1 MRREDKEL
9 LKRFEKLGL
18 LETLQELKQETP
30 EKLLEMYLEW
40 KETAETGR
48 YSKSVLEITTGLIM
62 CAYRHAAGHERHK
75 KSAPTNHDKSAGDN
89 VRRTMSEMI
98 IP

>member
-18 LETLQELKQETP
+18 LETLQELKGETP
-30 EKLLEMYLEW
+30 EKLLGMYLEW
-40 KETAETGR
+40 KEKAKADG
-48 YSKSVLEITTGLIM
+48 YSGHVSEITTGLIM
-62 CAYRHAAGHERHK
+62 CAYRHAAGLERHK

-89 VRRTMSEMI
+89 VWRTMSEI
-98 IP
+98 IIS